1 MGSEPI
7 TRDGRVNTYLVIA
20 AKCME
25 LAQVTD
31 DNKRKLSLLDMARA
45 WLTVAEQSEKNRQTT
60 LVYETQPTKE

>member
-31 DNKRKLSLLDMARA
+31 DNQRKLSLLDMARA